1 MCVSVGEIRGRDQL
15 AVSGSLRWFPVSERR
30 KSRCL
35 CVRIYIF
42 FFLHGL
48 HVCSYMCLEVA

>member
-30 KSRCL
+30 KKSMFVCQD
-35 CVRIYIF
+35 IHF

-48 HVCSYMCLEVA
+48 HVCSYMCLEVV